1 MYDRDYGHSGVEVMF
16 GKKKEQEP
24 QLKHYIVNINDV
36 ETLEQ
41 LREFVKIVMR
51 SLSTSGDAVI
61 REDYLDEFPEL
72 AKISNLKN
80 KVE

>member
-1 MYDRDYGHSGVEVMF
+1 MFLGLF

-24 QLKHYIVNINDV
+24 QLKHYVVNINDV

-41 LREFVKIVMR
+41 LREFVKIVTR
-51 SLSTSGDAVI
+51 SISTSGNAVI

>member
-1 MYDRDYGHSGVEVMF
+1 MF

-51 SLSTSGDAVI
+51 SISTSGNAVI

-80 KVE
+80 KIE